1 MSFINSILK
10 AFVGD
15 KSQKDVKS
23 IQPLVTKIKSFE
35 SNLTHLSHDDL
46 RAKTAEFKLKI
57 KTARAEKDAAIA
69 AKKLEAENTPDIDDR
84 EEIYNAIDALE
95 KEAYE
100 ISEKVLSDILPE
112 AFAVIKETAKRFK
125 ENTTITV
132 TSSEKDRELS
142 ATKPYITLVGDQTNW
157 TNQWNAAGKEI
168 TWDMIH
174 YDVQLIGGIVLHEG
188 KISEMQT

>member
-15 KSQKDVKS
+15 KSQKDVES
-23 IQPLVTKIKSFE
+23 IQPLVAKIKSFE
-35 SNLTHLSHDDL
+35 NGLASLSHDSL
-46 RAKTAEFKLKI
+46 RAKTAEFKAKI
-57 KTARAEKDAAIA
+57 KSARSEKDTAIE

-84 EEIYNAIDALE
+84 EEIYNAIDTLE
-95 KEAYE
+95 KEAYD
-100 ISEKVLSDILPE
+100 ISEKVLMEILPE

-125 ENTTITV
+125 DNTTITV
-132 TSSEKDRELS
+132 SSSEKDRELS

-157 TNQWNAAGKEI
+157 ANSWNAAGKEI

-174 YDVQLIGGIVLHEG
+174 YDVQWNCFTSR
-188 KISEMQT
+188 KNF